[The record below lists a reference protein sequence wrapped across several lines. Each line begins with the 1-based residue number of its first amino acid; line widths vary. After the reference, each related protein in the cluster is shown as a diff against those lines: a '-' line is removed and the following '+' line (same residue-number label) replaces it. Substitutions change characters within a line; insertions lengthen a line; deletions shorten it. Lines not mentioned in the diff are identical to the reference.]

1 MKELELSHKTLLV
14 MIDRLY
20 VKLDQVENANV
31 RIKGKLRDIQE
42 DLISLVE
49 NQKKSEKKHK
59 EKLRWLQEQLKTKED
74 EIKSQSE
81 YFEHYKQRQRQQT
94 EVLRKRDCYLQGEV
108 SRLEKQVLDLNA
120 HIALLTSKLE
130 EEMLQHL
137 QQKLQSLCSGTQGF
151 KHPGVEEMEWK
162 TCIENVEHDVKSHL
176 KAFQQNLKSLREKE
190 EDTRRE
196 QADLLT
202 ELQFSQN
209 TEDFLRTKL
218 EESHRHVYS
227 LKLSE
232 IKLQEKLEELL
243 DENRTLKDQS
253 TVKLKRSKEKDS
265 ELTRLVDGDNR
276 VNLNEDLIQDEVQNL
291 KWRSVLDS
299 HKSRA
304 TQTPV
309 VLLCDKESEAPACSC
324 DGLKQ
329 MEELP
334 EELVPVLEC
343 SSSAFVKAAGLAE
356 TEQVTLGPQRANTLE
371 DSFTLLRCT
380 PSHHA
385 SGLLP
390 PCSEKLPNDET
401 SKETKDEETFFL
413 MDEHA
418 ITLPVKTFPAS
429 VVEILMRKKLQ
440 LSLFESGKCHIT
452 AFTTEKKV
460 RSLSFCEI
468 NTNLWSDGLC
478 IVAEGGFYDRATE
491 LLHGKLPSTV
501 AEIFTT
507 SLEECNVE
515 KHWGNKQILPKSGS
529 MFESYCMMKEQVR
542 KAEEE
547 LKIQQKE
554 LEKSKKEA
562 QKWYRELGFAETRY
576 EETKTRL
583 MQALSE
589 LDCLKQELGDKI
601 QGKQHCKLMEKELQ
615 KRKSEVKLTLAP
627 LKAKLACLTQKCQ
640 ERNSFIRRMY
650 DEFHR
655 QGFIN
660 SAFDEE
666 MKNLVNDMTLAEY
679 TVAFTPRCDQEM
691 LPSSKDVSQANGQP
705 EDHVA
710 RAKGNRMT
718 GSISANPQPGM
729 DGPHSSPITPHV
741 CAGSSVGVTSPE
753 VIALRTKRKPSQKLP
768 VIQLFLCPE
777 ALYSN
782 FH

>member
-1 MKELELSHKTLLV
+1 MDPSSGREQEFCYCIRMPSNEGFGILNFSVKIATSWVFQELEDAGTPDENVNSAGEENLNHRIKELEKSEQQLKGVLEDYMESDSILKNRMKELELSHKTLLV

-130 EEMLQHL
+130 EGVVQHL

-218 EESHRHVYS
+218 EESHHHIYS

-276 VNLNEDLIQDEVQNL
+276 VNLCFTI
-291 KWRSVLDS
+291 
-299 HKSRA
+299 
-304 TQTPV
+304 T
-309 VLLCDKESEAPACSC
+309 EAPVCSC

-343 SSSAFVKAAGLAE
+343 SSSAFAKVARLAE

-413 MDEHA
+413 MDEHT

-440 LSLFESGKCHIT
+440 LSLFASGRCHIT

-460 RSLSFCEI
+460 RSLSFCET
-468 NTNLWSDGLC
+468 NTDLWSDGLC

-515 KHWGNKQILPKSGS
+515 KHWGNKQILTKNVSKTK
-529 MFESYCMMKEQVR
+529 CLDKDVDD
-542 KAEEE
+542 
-547 LKIQQKE
+547 
-554 LEKSKKEA
+554 EKYHQNIFTGGA
-562 QKWYRELGFAETRY
+562 
-576 EETKTRL
+576 
-583 MQALSE
+583 
-589 LDCLKQELGDKI
+589 
-601 QGKQHCKLMEKELQ
+601 
-615 KRKSEVKLTLAP
+615 
-627 LKAKLACLTQKCQ
+627 
-640 ERNSFIRRMY
+640 RR
-650 DEFHR
+650 
-655 QGFIN
+655 
-660 SAFDEE
+660 EE
-666 MKNLVNDMTLAEY
+666 MQNDDA
-679 TVAFTPRCDQEM
+679 
-691 LPSSKDVSQANGQP
+691 
-705 EDHVA
+705 
-710 RAKGNRMT
+710 
-718 GSISANPQPGM
+718 
-729 DGPHSSPITPHV
+729 
-741 CAGSSVGVTSPE
+741 
-753 VIALRTKRKPSQKLP
+753 
-768 VIQLFLCPE
+768 
-777 ALYSN
+777 
-782 FH
+782 